1 MSKVLER
8 TNWETV
14 TAWIFIATSLSAFVL
29 VLFLPNLVIREMRVW
44 VPVQAWYWSIFWASI
59 TSGSGSEA
67 LYVTAFLMA
76 VNSRLITG
84 PEIWV
89 FYNYYSLL
97 LISLGL
103 LGPVAAIGLLR
114 IKKWRTYV
122 SFVYCSLAFFV
133 ICNFGT
139 LEMITV
145 PKITILLLS
154 LPFLLIYAYIWGT
167 FMSKIM
173 PKEGE
178 KRKNAGGTPPT

>member
-1 MSKVLER
+1 LSKVLER

-103 LGPVAAIGLLR
+103 LGLVAAIGLLR
-114 IKKWRTYV
+114 IKKWRTYI

-133 ICNFGT
+133 IYNFGT

-167 FMSKIM
+167 FMSKIR
-173 PKEGE
+173 PKKGE
-178 KRKNAGGTPPT
+178 KEKNAGGTPRT